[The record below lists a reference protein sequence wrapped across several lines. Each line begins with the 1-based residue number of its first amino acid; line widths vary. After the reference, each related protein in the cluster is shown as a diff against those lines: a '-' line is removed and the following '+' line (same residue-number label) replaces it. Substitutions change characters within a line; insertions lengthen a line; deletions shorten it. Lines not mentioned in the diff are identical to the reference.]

1 MSSGHEIHS
10 LKVGHGYTKST
21 STDSTAPHLDPA
33 QQMMVVERAGTK
45 AGPAYLWRVDESAG
59 RTRKACDRGYMDGAD
74 GGRAREPVKITP
86 IGDGLA
92 RREGARAKKGKK
104 E

>member
-1 MSSGHEIHS
+1 MW
-10 LKVGHGYTKST
+10 KAT

-33 QQMMVVERAGTK
+33 QQQMKRAGWSRKTE
-45 AGPAYLWRVDESAG
+45 PAYLWRDDESAV
-59 RTRKACDRGYMDGAD
+59 RAREACNRGHVDETD

-92 RREGARAKKGKK
+92 RRVGARAKKGKK

>member
-1 MSSGHEIHS
+1 
-10 LKVGHGYTKST
+10 
-21 STDSTAPHLDPA
+21 
-33 QQMMVVERAGTK
+33 MMVVERAGTK

-92 RREGARAKKGKK
+92 RRVGARAKKGKK
-104 E
+104 VAAISRL